1 MRRLA
6 AAALLAAT
14 LAGTPALAQE
24 YGRGYGGPDYGRG
37 YAAPAYGGQ
46 AGVYADGDY
55 DRRAYRDGDDRRY
68 ATGADFGRYGY
79 DGYGLRGEGWRI
91 VASVAPNLLGDRR
104 LVRWTLRNFDADCD
118 GYLSRREGWRARA
131 ALAGY
136 GRGW

>member
-1 MRRLA
+1 MTRFA

-14 LAGTPALAQE
+14 LAGTPALAQ
-24 YGRGYGGPDYGRG
+24 DYGRA
-37 YAAPAYGGQ
+37 YDAPVYGGSDR
-46 AGVYADGDY
+46 GGYRDGDGGY
-55 DRRAYRDGDDRRY
+55 DRRAYRDGDDRRF
-68 ATGADFGRYGY
+68 ASGAGFGGYGF

-91 VASVAPNLLGDRR
+91 VASIAPNLLGDRR
-104 LVRWTLRNFDADCD
+104 LVHWTLRNFDADRD